1 MAMSDERIID
11 SGDPGVP
18 KERHLRDRALKGTF
32 WFLSGTAA
40 RALLR
45 LATMAILARLLVPEE
60 FGLVAAAGVF
70 VAFADLFATS
80 GIAHSVV
87 QYQALERRHVRAAF
101 TGNMTMAFATSAAM
115 WLLAGSFADFFRMPE
130 LEPVL
135 QVLAFLYPI
144 HGIGGISRRLLA
156 RNLSYGKLAAIEVA
170 SYFFGYALV
179 ALPLAFAGW
188 GAWALVYAIMGSAIV
203 RNLLSFAV
211 RPHTLRPSLHKTS
224 YRELMRNGFGFSL
237 ARWAGFVAQKGDY
250 VIVGRWLGQ
259 APLGLYERA
268 YVLMDL
274 SNSLLTNAL
283 NTVLFPTF
291 SRMQDDRALLAAA
304 FERIS
309 AVLGL
314 IFLPAG
320 VIASL
325 LAPELIALLL
335 GPGWDAA
342 IDPFRVLALGMLFR
356 TGFKISGVLANG
368 VGAPYHNAFYLTI
381 YGIVVVVGALVAV
394 RFGITGVAVST
405 LFALAIA
412 YAMLTN
418 HSLAVTGMS
427 WRQLLLTYVPAFK
440 LTLLLGG
447 LAAALAWPMRAA
459 GWPPLPILVAE
470 AVMVGTLLLLLI
482 RFAPGLF
489 GAHGRWIFSTIL
501 GVFRRGRG
509 SKAQAG

>member
-1 MAMSDERIID
+1 MSDERDAIEGEA
-11 SGDPGVP
+11 SPPLG
-18 KERHLRDRALKGTF
+18 RHLKTRAVKGTF

-45 LATMAILARLLVPEE
+45 LVVMAILARLLVPEQ

-80 GIAHSVV
+80 GIAHAVV
-87 QYQALERRHVRAAF
+87 QYKALEPRHVRAAF
-101 TGNMTMAFATSAAM
+101 TGNMAMGLVTATAM
-115 WLLAGSFADFFRMPE
+115 WLLAGWFAAFFRMPE

-135 QVLAFLYPI
+135 KLLAWLYPI

-156 RNLSYGKLAAIEVA
+156 RNLSYGRLAVIEVA
-170 SYFFGYALV
+170 SYAFGYALV

-188 GAWALVYAIMGSAIV
+188 GAWALVYAIMGSAVV
-203 RNLLSFAV
+203 RNLISFAMA
-211 RPHTLRPSLHKTS
+211 PHTLRPSFHKRS
-224 YRELMRNGFGFSL
+224 YDELMRNGLGFSL
-237 ARWAGFVAQKGDY
+237 ARWASFVAQKGDY
-250 VIVGRWLGQ
+250 FVVGRWIGQ

-291 SRMQDDRALLAAA
+291 AKMQDDRALLAAA

-320 VIASL
+320 LIASL

-342 IDPFRVLALGMLFR
+342 VDPFRVLALGMLFR
-356 TGFKISGVLANG
+356 TGFKVSGVLANG
-368 VGAPYHNAFYLTI
+368 VGAPYHNALYQTV
-381 YGIVVVVGALVAV
+381 YGALVVGGALAAV
-394 RFGITGVAVST
+394 PFGITGVAAST
-405 LFALAIA
+405 LIALAVA
-412 YAMLTN
+412 YALLTN
-418 HSLAVTGMS
+418 HSLKLTGLS
-427 WRQLLLTYVPAFK
+427 WGHHLRINLPALR
-440 LTLLLGG
+440 LTLLLG
-447 LAAALAWPMRAA
+447 LAAFLLAWSLRTAS
-459 GWPPLPILVAE
+459 LDPILILALTGC
-470 AVMVGTLLLLLI
+470 ALGAILLLLAKM
-482 RFAPGLF
+482 APGLF
-489 GAHGRWIFSTIL
+489 GPHAPWLIGTLTSM
-501 GVFRRGRG
+501 VRRRR
-509 SKAQAG
+509 AA

>member
-1 MAMSDERIID
+1 MGDERTPID
-11 SGDPGVP
+11 GEGSPALGRHL
-18 KERHLRDRALKGTF
+18 KERAVKGTF

-40 RALLR
+40 RALMR
-45 LATMAILARLLVPEE
+45 LVTMAILARLLVPEQ
-60 FGLVAAAGVF
+60 FGLVAAASVF

-87 QYQALERRHVRAAF
+87 QYKALEPRHVRAAF
-101 TGNMTMAFATSAAM
+101 TGNMTMALLTTTAM
-115 WLLAGSFADFFRMPE
+115 WLLAGSFAAFFRMPE

-135 QVLAFLYPI
+135 QLLAWLYPI
-144 HGIGGISRRLLA
+144 QGMGGISRRLLA
-156 RNLSYGKLAAIEVA
+156 RDLAYGKLAAVEVA
-170 SYFFGYALV
+170 GYAFGYALV

-188 GAWALVYAIMGSAIV
+188 GAWSLIYAIMASAIV

-211 RPHTLRPSLHKTS
+211 RPHTLRPSIDKRS
-224 YRELMRNGFGFSL
+224 YEELMRNGFGFSL
-237 ARWAGFVAQKGDY
+237 ARWASFVAQKGDY
-250 VIVGRWLGQ
+250 VVVGRWLGQ

-291 SRMQDDRALLAAA
+291 AKMQDDRELLAAT

-342 IDPFRVLALGMLFR
+342 VAPFRVLALGMLFR
-356 TGFKISGVLANG
+356 TGFKMSGVLANG

-381 YGIVVVVGALVAV
+381 YGVAVVVGALIAIP
-394 RFGITGVAVST
+394 FGITGVAIST
-405 LFALAIA
+405 LFALALA
-412 YAMLTN
+412 YMLLTN
-418 HSLAVTGMS
+418 HSLRITGLS
-427 WRQLLLTYVPAFK
+427 WRRLLATYVPAFK
-440 LTLLLGG
+440 LTLILG
-447 LAAALAWPMRAA
+447 LAAALVAWPLRDSGAPSLA
-459 GWPPLPILVAE
+459 VLVA
-470 AVMVGTLLLLLI
+470 AVTVLGAILLVLL

-489 GAHGRWIFSTIL
+489 GAHGRWIVSTIL
-501 GVFRRGRG
+501 GLVRRRRGAAAR
-509 SKAQAG
+509 QAG